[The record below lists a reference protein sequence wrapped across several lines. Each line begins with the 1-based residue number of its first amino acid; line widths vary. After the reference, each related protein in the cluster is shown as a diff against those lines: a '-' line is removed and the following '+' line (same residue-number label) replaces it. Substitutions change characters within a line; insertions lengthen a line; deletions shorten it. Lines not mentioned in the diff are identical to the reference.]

1 MGRESGLESC
11 EVEWRLRREVL
22 AVGFSGLGS
31 GRSSVDGV
39 ASGQIVGVGS
49 SKIVLR
55 RLVWMEEGLC
65 ELGFRVGVLT
75 SESGPVSSSR

>member
-22 AVGFSGLGS
+22 AVGFSGSGS
-31 GRSSVDGV
+31 GWSAVDGV

-55 RLVWMEEGLC
+55 RLV
-65 ELGFRVGVLT
+65 
-75 SESGPVSSSR
+75 